1 MSNHLITECYKRK
14 LGSVTRLAMMAY
26 LADKAADCGGGIY
39 ASKQTMAD
47 ELDLTKKTVITTI
60 QGLIA
65 DGLLIAVGTKPCANG
80 HTVDYAIVVEAL
92 LALPLVGCW
101 ERKARYTG
109 VKSSPVKRADRSRSD
124 TGTGVAATPKPSLEP
139 NPLSS
144 ADADDPPQEQKGEQD
159 SKKERPDPKPR
170 KRRARTPGHRLPADW
185 EAPAPED
192 LPPVAARLVAQ
203 WPDGAYE
210 AVCEAFKLHWL
221 AETRSIGCKSDWRA
235 ALGKWVNNDHPRV
248 MHAKMRGVSFAPPP
262 AARPAVASALPPAP
276 VRAKAREDARSAAV
290 HAALEKE
297 LGPTTYSSWI
307 KGAAILFGEGTVTV
321 VCVSKFA
328 AGWVENNLAIQ
339 IGAAVAAASGSVV
352 GRVVFQAE
360 APAAAPRQEVV
371 DG

>member
-1 MSNHLITECYKRK
+1 MSNHLITESYKRK

-65 DGLLIAVGTKPCANG
+65 DGLLIVVGTKPCANG
-80 HTVDYAIVVEAL
+80 HTIEYAIVVEAL

-109 VKSSPVKRADRSRSD
+109 VKSSPVKKRDRSPSD
-124 TGTGVAATPKPSLEP
+124 TGRGVGVTPKPPLEP
-139 NPLSS
+139 KPLSS
-144 ADADDPPQEQKGEQD
+144 ADADDPPQKEKGDNQ
-159 SKKERPDPKPR
+159 KKERPAAKR
-170 KRRARTPGHRLPADW
+170 KTRARKQGHRLPADW

-192 LPPVAARLVAQ
+192 LPPVARRLVAQ
-203 WPDGAYE
+203 WPEGAYE

-221 AETRSIGCKSDWRA
+221 AETRAIGCKSDWTA
-235 ALGKWVNNDHPRV
+235 TLGKWVNNDHPRV

-262 AARPAVASALPPAP
+262 ASRPAIASALPPAP
-276 VRAKAREDARSAAV
+276 VRAKVREDERGARV
-290 HAALEKE
+290 HASLEKE
-297 LGPTTYSSWI
+297 LGPTTYSSWV
-307 KGAAILFGEGTVTV
+307 KGAAILFGDGEVHAIFPT
-321 VCVSKFA
+321 KFA
-328 AGWVENNLAIQ
+328 SGWAEANLSLQ
-339 IGAAVAAASGSVV
+339 ICAACAAVGGEVFS
-352 GRVVFQAE
+352 RVIFDAE
-360 APAAAPRQEVV
+360 AAAPKPQREPV

>member
-65 DGLLIAVGTKPCANG
+65 DGLLVAVGTKPCANG
-80 HTVDYAIVVEAL
+80 HTVEYAINVDAL
-92 LALPLVGCW
+92 AALPLVGCW
-101 ERKARYTG
+101 VRKARYTG
-109 VKSSPVKRADRSRSD
+109 VKSSPVKRPDRSPSVGGR
-124 TGTGVAATPKPSLEP
+124 GVAATPKPLLNP
-139 NPLSS
+139 LPLSS
-144 ADADDPPQEQKGEQD
+144 ADADDPPHEEKGEQD
-159 SKKERPDPKPR
+159 TKKKRPAPKRKARERK
-170 KRRARTPGHRLPADW
+170 PGHRLPADW
-185 EAPAPED
+185 QAPAPDD

-221 AETRSIGCKSDWRA
+221 SETRSIGCKSDWRA

-262 AARPAVASALPPAP
+262 AARPAVASALPPPP
-276 VRAKAREDARSAAV
+276 VRAKVREDARSAAV

-307 KGAAILFGEGTVTV
+307 KGAAILFGEEAVTV

-360 APAAAPRQEVV
+360 APAAAPRQEAV

>member
-60 QGLIA
+60 QALIA
-65 DGLLIAVGTKPCANG
+65 DGLLMAVGTKPCANG

-101 ERKARYTG
+101 QRKARYTG
-109 VKSSPVKRADRSRSD
+109 EKSSPVKKRDRSPSV

-139 NPLSS
+139 LPLSS
-144 ADADDPPQEQKGEQD
+144 ADADDPPQKEKGGNQEE
-159 SKKERPDPKPR
+159 ERPAPKR
-170 KRRARTPGHRLPADW
+170 KTRERKAGHRLPADW

-221 AETRSIGCKSDWRA
+221 SETRSIGAKSDWRA

-248 MHAKMRGVSFAPPP
+248 MHAKMRGISFAPPP
-262 AARPAVASALPPAP
+262 SARPAVASALPPAP
-276 VRAKAREDARSAAV
+276 VRAKAREDARSART
-290 HAALEKE
+290 HAMLEKD
-297 LGPTTYSSWI
+297 LGPTTYSSWV
-307 KGAAILFGEGTVTV
+307 KPAAIVFGDGEVFAIFPT
-321 VCVSKFA
+321 KFA
-328 AGWVENNLAIQ
+328 AGWAENNLALQ
-339 IGAAVAAASGSVV
+339 IGAAVASVGGEV
-352 GRVVFQAE
+352 FGRVIFQAE
-360 APAAAPRQEVV
+360 AAAPTPRAEPV
-371 DG
+371 GE

>member
-80 HTVDYAIVVEAL
+80 HTVDYAIVVDAL
-92 LALPLVGCW
+92 LSLPLVGCW
-101 ERKARYTG
+101 ERKARFTG
-109 VKSSPVKRADRSRSD
+109 VNSSPVKRPDRSRSD

-139 NPLSS
+139 FPLSS
-144 ADADDPPQEQKGEQD
+144 ADADDPPHEEKGAQHGKE
-159 SKKERPDPKPR
+159 ERPAPKR
-170 KRRARTPGHRLPADW
+170 KARERKPGHRLPPDW

-210 AVCEAFKLHWL
+210 AVCEAFKLNWL
-221 AETRSIGCKSDWRA
+221 AETRAIGCKSDWTA
-235 ALGKWVNNDHPRV
+235 ALGKWVNTDHPRV

-276 VRAKAREDARSAAV
+276 VRAKSREDGRSARV
-290 HAALEKE
+290 HAALEQE
-297 LGPTTYSSWI
+297 LGPTTYSSWV
-307 KGAAILFGEGTVTV
+307 KGAAILFGEDAVTV
-321 VCVSKFA
+321 VCASPFA

-360 APAAAPRQEVV
+360 ASTPAPRQEAV
-371 DG
+371 GG